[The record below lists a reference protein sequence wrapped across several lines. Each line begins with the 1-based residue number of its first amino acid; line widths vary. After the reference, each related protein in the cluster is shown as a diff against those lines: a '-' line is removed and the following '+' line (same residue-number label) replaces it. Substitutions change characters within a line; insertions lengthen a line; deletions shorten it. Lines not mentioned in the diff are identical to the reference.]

1 MGPRPARQGAWR
13 GARQRRCS
21 AANHD
26 AARDRAEALQEA
38 FAELAGLQA
47 HKAADALN
55 SRAIATPT
63 GRPWSAKTV
72 LRVRG
77 VSADKGT

>member
-1 MGPRPARQGAWR
+1 
-13 GARQRRCS
+13 
-21 AANHD
+21 
-26 AARDRAEALQEA
+26 LQEA